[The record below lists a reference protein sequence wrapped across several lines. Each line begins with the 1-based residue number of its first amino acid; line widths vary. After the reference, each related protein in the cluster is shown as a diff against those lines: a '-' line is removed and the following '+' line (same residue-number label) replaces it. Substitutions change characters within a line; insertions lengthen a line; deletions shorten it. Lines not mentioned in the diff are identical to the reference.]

1 MDQIIFAI
9 IAVLILYILLKSLS
23 KVVVF
28 IVVFAVLY
36 FALKD
41 SNFSFF
47 GDGSWFDLLKKGQ
60 EIKTEAE
67 NKWNE
72 AENKWNEWQTQ
83 QKWTPPLEA
92 KPWTPPLEA
101 KPSDDGNGCYSGK
114 QIFASGNSVFWE
126 EGMNT
131 DIIPTEACYEGCKY
145 KILADHEFKSDENGL
160 IWRIGTWFSTG
171 ESCCPIGERWVESEQ
186 MCCEQGTVCL
196 RITGNQAE

>member
-1 MDQIIFAI
+1 MDNQIILAVIVIVIVILI
-9 IAVLILYILLKSLS
+9 IWLKSFL
-23 KVVVF
+23 KIVVF

-36 FALKD
+36 FALKN

-47 GDGSWFDLLKKGQ
+47 GDGGLTDLLKKGQ
-60 EIKTEAE
+60 EIKTKAE
-67 NKWNE
+67 NE
-72 AENKWNEWQTQ
+72 WNEWQTQ

-114 QIFASGNSVFWE
+114 QIFASGNSVYWK
-126 EGMNT
+126 EGMDT

>member
-1 MDQIIFAI
+1 MDNQIILAVIVIVILI
-9 IAVLILYILLKSLS
+9 IWLKSFL
-23 KVVVF
+23 KIAGF

-41 SNFSFF
+41 SNFNLSLF

-83 QKWTPPLEA
+83 QTEPQQQPPPA
-92 KPWTPPLEA
+92 A
-101 KPSDDGNGCYSGK
+101 KPSDDKNGCYPGK
-114 QIFASGNSVFWE
+114 QIFASGNSVYWK
-126 EGMNT
+126 EGMDT
-131 DIIPTEACYEGCKY
+131 DIIPTEACHEGCKY
-145 KILADHEFKSDENGL
+145 KILADHEFESDENGL
-160 IWRIGTWFSTG
+160 MWREGTWFSTG
-171 ESCCPIGERWVESEQ
+171 ESCCPTGQRWVEQ
-186 MCCEQGTVCL
+186 MCCEQGTLCL

>member
-1 MDQIIFAI
+1 MDQIILAI

-47 GDGSWFDLLKKGQ
+47 GDGDWIDLLNKGTK
-60 EIKTEAE
+60 IKTEAE
-67 NKWNE
+67 KKWNE

-83 QKWTPPLEA
+83 QTEPQQQPPPAA
-92 KPWTPPLEA
+92 KPKNVL
-101 KPSDDGNGCYSGK
+101 CYSGK
-114 QIFASGNSVFWE
+114 QIFASGNPVYWE

-131 DIIPTEACYEGCKY
+131 DIIPKEACYEGCKY
-145 KILADHEFKSDENGL
+145 KIVADHEFESDENGFMY
-160 IWRIGTWFSTG
+160 RVGAWFSTG
-171 ESCCPIGERWVESEQ
+171 ESCCPIGERWVESER
-186 MCCEQGTVCL
+186 MCCQPNVLCI
-196 RITGNQAE
+196 RVTGSSE